1 MSPTLFGICVS
12 ELILELRTTY
22 PDLTFPDI
30 TAVDDLNWVGAF
42 LYVDDMVL
50 IARSAAQLQRMI
62 NSCQHWA
69 ERSRMKINET
79 KTEVM
84 VFYENP
90 TQQALRHPA
99 TFTITT
105 SFPCTQPPVI
115 MTLKEPDAFK
125 YLGLT
130 LDSFLT
136 MEAAT
141 KHICRKINAAHQTV
155 AAVAHS
161 LRYDTPA
168 ILRGIRSSPLVLFRI
183 WQSCVL
189 SFATEHLRYLVNN
202 TQIET
207 VERTL
212 INSLQRTL
220 HCFTP
225 SQIIMLEL
233 GVPPLALQQAA
244 QLIALHFR
252 FTVTHTHTISA
263 HLYKLRCT
271 RRLGNSHPSQSFEN
285 RIEKAHRKLQLYAI
299 LGYLNPPPIPHAV
312 AQAKQANKGKSYA

>member
-1 MSPTLFGICVS
+1 
-12 ELILELRTTY
+12 
-22 PDLTFPDI
+22 
-30 TAVDDLNWVGAF
+30 
-42 LYVDDMVL
+42 
-50 IARSAAQLQRMI
+50 MI
-62 NSCQHWA
+62 
-69 ERSRMKINET
+69 I
-79 KTEVM
+79 
-84 VFYENP
+84 
-90 TQQALRHPA
+90 
-99 TFTITT
+99 
-105 SFPCTQPPVI
+105 
-115 MTLKEPDAFK
+115 TLKESDAFK
-125 YLGLT
+125 YLGPI
-130 LDSFLT
+130 LDPALT

-141 KHICRKINAAHQTV
+141 KHICKKINAAHQTV
-155 AAVAHS
+155 AAVAHSS

-271 RRLGNSHPSQSFEN
+271 RRLGNSHPPQSFEN
-285 RIEKAHRKLQLYAI
+285 RIEKAHRKLQLYSI
-299 LGYLNPPPIPHAV
+299 LGYPNPPPIPHAV
-312 AQAKQANKGKSYA
+312 AQAKPANKGKSYRGQIPKTLAQQGMASTRPSIIRQLTQPSHRHPHLKNPRTLPSAPPLTLFQPL